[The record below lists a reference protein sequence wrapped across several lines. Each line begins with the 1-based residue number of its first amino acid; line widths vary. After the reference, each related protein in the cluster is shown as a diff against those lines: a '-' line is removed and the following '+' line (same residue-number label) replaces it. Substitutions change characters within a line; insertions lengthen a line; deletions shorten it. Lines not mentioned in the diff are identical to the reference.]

1 MWYIAW
7 ASVRGYIA
15 RLEQSVGKVSRVS
28 PSSYIPPPLKVVTSR
43 HYNWSERDR
52 GEVCGSDVSRSSK
65 MFSVEVSYKFGCV
78 DIVPR
83 FP

>member
-1 MWYIAW
+1 MWYVAW
-7 ASVRGYIA
+7 ASVRGYVV
-15 RLEQSVGKVSRVS
+15 RLGRSVGKVGRVS
-28 PSSYIPPPLKVVTSR
+28 PYIHPPLKVVTSR
-43 HYNWSERDR
+43 HYNWSERDK
-52 GEVCGSDVSRSSK
+52 GKVCGSDMSRGSR